1 MTTFSG
7 INKGISV
14 LGIQKELPIFS
25 QIVSDKDLINSSLI
39 DSISEYRK
47 KNSSNIITNVNANWR
62 SGWELHKE
70 PSFKQF
76 INWIRGNLDYIFS
89 YHLQRKYEFSI
100 NDMWAIQYVNG
111 DYAQIHD
118 HFPFHFSCVYYVEAE
133 DGCSPIIFENKLKV
147 NPEPGLLLVFPSL
160 IDHEVPTTNKKRTVI
175 SLNIAI
181 QRDMVMFSKGN
192 FIENKNGIDV

>member
-89 YHLQRKYEFSI
+89 YHL
-100 NDMWAIQYVNG
+100 
-111 DYAQIHD
+111 
-118 HFPFHFSCVYYVEAE
+118 
-133 DGCSPIIFENKLKV
+133 IIY
-147 NPEPGLLLVFPSL
+147 
-160 IDHEVPTTNKKRTVI
+160 
-175 SLNIAI
+175 
-181 QRDMVMFSKGN
+181 
-192 FIENKNGIDV
+192 